1 MQQQQQQKENL
12 EQQKRNCVSFYDNG
26 CLQFFFKEGDVF
38 VTFFPRRKLL
48 NVGFFLNV

>member
-1 MQQQQQQKENL
+1 M
-12 EQQKRNCVSFYDNG
+12 FA
-26 CLQFFFKEGDVF
+26 FFFKEGDVF